1 MALPIIAI
9 VGEPNVGK
17 STLLNKIA
25 GQRPAVTSPVAGT
38 TRDRQYID
46 TSWNGVDFTLVDTA
60 GLTFGKTGELEEEL
74 TKQID
79 VAVDQ
84 ADLLLM
90 VVDGKLPKE
99 NLDRKTLLRFR
110 KSKKPVVLAIN
121 KADSPKVGES
131 LLAEF
136 ASLGIKPSF
145 AVSAIS
151 GRGLGDMLDY
161 LGKYIKEHKLSVPEP
176 KPIGIGVAI
185 VGKPNVGK
193 SSIFNNIIK
202 EDRVVV
208 SSIPGTTRT
217 AIDTQI
223 TIDGEPYTF
232 IDTAGLKKK
241 EHRQALPDIYSG
253 FQTFKALRRSDISFF
268 VIDSIEDI
276 TKQDLHIAGEII
288 EMDKGV
294 IILANKFDIFDGDE
308 DQLRDYISHHFPFL
322 WFAPIF
328 FVSAVTGEGL
338 DEALAAIKPIYE
350 ARHKLIDQDKL
361 DQLLFRKMKVNPPKR
376 LRDQKIPKIF
386 GLKQLD
392 TNPPL
397 FELLC
402 NYPAAISK
410 QFRDSVKK
418 SIMKELNFWGTPINM
433 RLTGKDKK

>member
-1 MALPIIAI
+1 MSLPIIAI

-25 GQRPAVTSPVAGT
+25 GRRPAVTSPVAGT

-60 GLTFGKTGELEEEL
+60 GVTFGNTGELETEL

-79 VAVDQ
+79 VAVEE

-90 VVDGKLPKE
+90 VVDGKQPKE
-99 NLDRKTLLRFR
+99 NLDRKTLLKFR

-121 KADSPKVGES
+121 KADSPKVAQT
-131 LLAEF
+131 LVADF
-136 ASLGIKPSF
+136 APLGIKPSF

-161 LGKYIKEHKLSVPEP
+161 LADYLKKHALSEPAP
-176 KPIGIGVAI
+176 KPHGIAVSI

-193 SSIFNNIIK
+193 SSIFNKIIK

-223 TIDGEPYTF
+223 NIDGEPYTF

-253 FQTFKALRRSDISFF
+253 FQTFKSLRRSDISFF
-268 VIDSIEDI
+268 VIDSTAPI
-276 TKQDLHIAGEII
+276 TKQDLAIAGEII

-294 IILANKFDIFDGDE
+294 IIIANKFDLFEGDE
-308 DQLRDYISHHFPFL
+308 KELRDYISHFFPFL
-322 WFAPIF
+322 WFAPMF
-328 FVSAVTGEGL
+328 LVSAKTGSGL
-338 DEALAAIKPIYE
+338 DEALAAIKPIYD
-350 ARHKLIDQDKL
+350 ARHKEIDQDDLNKL
-361 DQLLFRKMKVNPPKR
+361 LAKKMKVNPPKR

-386 GLKQLD
+386 GLNQID

-418 SIMKELNFWGTPINM
+418 SIMKELGFWGTSINL
-433 RLTGKDKK
+433 RLKGKDKK